1 MITTDPKKNDFDKF
15 INYFYIKKNKKSLLN
30 DINDYV
36 NIFVTKH
43 SLVMKSNV
51 VTIKNPYKIVY
62 GHFYDKQ
69 NRFIYKK
76 IYNNKIDNDKIYK
89 CSYNDLY
96 KESDAVEPEHSSN
109 YNSIK
114 IYLDKIYK
122 EYKEQFLGTQYEHEY
137 EDKDKNL
144 ILNDTEQIDFNVQ
157 NTLIDID
164 QNRNNRIRKS
174 TNNTSNNTS
183 NISSTKPNKQ
193 ITNKQDITYKATG
206 KLVENISIDNNIY
219 QIHDP
224 ELDNVIQVM
233 NNNYYIKDKVY
244 TKDETDELFEEL
256 LIKSKEYDYKF
267 VDTLPKPTQYTLRKI
282 YIINNEETGNK
293 DEYVTVLKNNKYEWM
308 YLGNSNITINGQ
320 GFEEVIDSKLDKTSI
335 KYNDIEYADKPHLIQ
350 DDPDE
355 NSFVLVINTSST
367 KDILQ
372 KNNE

>member
-1 MITTDPKKNDFDKF
+1 MIHTRAEEFDKF
-15 INYFYIKKNKKSLLN
+15 INSFYIKKNKKSLIN

-43 SLVMKSNV
+43 SLFMKSNV

-62 GHFYDKQ
+62 GHFYDKHNQ
-69 NRFIYKK
+69 FLYKK
-76 IYNNKIDNDKIYK
+76 IYNNKIENDKIYK
-89 CSYNDLY
+89 CSYDDLY
-96 KESDAVEPEHSSN
+96 KEHDAIEPEHSSN

-114 IYLDKIYK
+114 IYLNKIYK
-122 EYKEQFLGTQYEHEY
+122 EYKEKFLGTQFEY
-137 EDKDKNL
+137 EYEDKNL
-144 ILNDTEQIDFNVQ
+144 ILNDTEQTDFNVQ
-157 NTLIDID
+157 NTSIDID
-164 QNRNNRIRKS
+164 QNINKNTITQKS
-174 TNNTSNNTS
+174 ANNTS
-183 NISSTKPNKQ
+183 NISSTK
-193 ITNKQDITYKATG
+193 TNKQTTNKPDITYKVTG
-206 KLVENISIDNNIY
+206 KIVENISIDNNIY

-244 TKDETDELFEEL
+244 TKDETNELIEEL

-267 VDTLPKPTQYTLRKI
+267 VDTLPEPTQYTLRKI

-308 YLGNSNITINGQ
+308 YLGNSNMTINGQ
-320 GFEEVIDSKLDKTSI
+320 GFEELFNEKLDKDDVKFS
-335 KYNDIEYADKPHLIQ
+335 DIEYSDKPYVLQ
-350 DDPDE
+350 DDPEE
-355 NSFVLVINTSST
+355 NSFVLVINSSAT